1 MCWWTSEE
9 ACGVR
14 GCACVIVSLQPAARG
29 ALAVRHRRARL
40 AAHTSSLPQLCSAGR
55 NLPTKYL
62 LQTRSA
68 VTQAVVDAK
77 EIRFLPLSK

>member
-14 GCACVIVSLQPAARG
+14 GCACVIVSLQPAARWPSG
-29 ALAVRHRRARL
+29 DRLARL

-77 EIRFLPLSK
+77 ENRFLPLSK

>member
-14 GCACVIVSLQPAARG
+14 GCACVIVSLQPAA
-29 ALAVRHRRARL
+29 LAVRRPLARQ
-40 AAHTSSLPQLCSAGR
+40 AAHASSLPQLCSAGR

-77 EIRFLPLSK
+77 ENRFLPLSK